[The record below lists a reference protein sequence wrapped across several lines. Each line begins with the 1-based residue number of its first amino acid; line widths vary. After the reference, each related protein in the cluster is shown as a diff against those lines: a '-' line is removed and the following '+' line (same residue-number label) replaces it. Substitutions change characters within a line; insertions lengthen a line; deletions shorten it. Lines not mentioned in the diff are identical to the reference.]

1 MKTGSIVR
9 DKHPDIY
16 KAYEIFGKALHD
28 EGGPLSER
36 DGSLVKFAVAV
47 ASQFDYALSSHVER
61 ALKAGCTLA
70 EIEHAILRTATTAGF
85 SRMMSALMVL
95 RGEIEEKT

>member
-36 DGSLVKFAVAV
+36 DGSGNAKRQRSIFRFRKMRLHGKKI
-47 ASQFDYALSSHVER
+47 Q
-61 ALKAGCTLA
+61 
-70 EIEHAILRTATTAGF
+70 
-85 SRMMSALMVL
+85 
-95 RGEIEEKT
+95 